1 MGPAQRAA
9 EGVIRYQLGASA
21 ARRRAAAAAVVG
33 ATVGLAPLLLG
44 LELLPRL
51 PQLAWAP
58 AGTFWAVAAGLG
70 VLVIVRTALQ
80 YKTARRRLV
89 ALRIT
94 LDDEAISTETPSETL
109 TIPRG
114 RIARI
119 VEIDGELGGVRV
131 ESEPDPQS
139 GVVLIASVPRGGDG
153 FGDFRARLEHWRAIE
168 RRPRWGVGVRLLFG
182 VGIVAAVFF
191 LPFLLDDFVARSK
204 IVAAGLVVLAWIVA
218 RRTMRGR

>member
-1 MGPAQRAA
+1 
-9 EGVIRYQLGASA
+9 VIRYRLGASA
-21 ARRRAAAAAVVG
+21 ARRRALAAAVVG
-33 ATVGLAPLLLG
+33 ATVALAPLLLG

-70 VLVIVRTALQ
+70 VLVVVRTALQ
-80 YKTARRRLV
+80 YQTTKRRLA

-94 LDDEAISTETPSETL
+94 LDDDAIATETPNETL

-114 RIARI
+114 RVARI

-139 GVVLIASVPRGGDG
+139 GVVLIANVPRGGDG
-153 FGDFRARLEHWRAIE
+153 FGDFRARLEQWRPIE
-168 RRPRWGVGVRLLFG
+168 RRPRWGVGVRLLLG
-182 VGIVAAVFF
+182 VGVVAAVFF